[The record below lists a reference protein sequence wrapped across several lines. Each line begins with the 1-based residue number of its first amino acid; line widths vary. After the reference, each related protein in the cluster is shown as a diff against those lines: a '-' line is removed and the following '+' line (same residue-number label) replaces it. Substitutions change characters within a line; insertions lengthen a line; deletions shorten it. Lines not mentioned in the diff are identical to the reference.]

1 MLLFNL
7 VEDFYV
13 GMTAGY
19 NIRSWNENRKM
30 NDSWNFAAVIYG
42 GKCLWVREK
51 IVYNFFEAKWWTLKK
66 AYMG

>member
-30 NDSWNFAAVIYG
+30 NDSWNFVRRN
-42 GKCLWVREK
+42 LWGEM
-51 IVYNFFEAKWWTLKK
+51 L
-66 AYMG
+66 MGSWKNRL